1 MHLTAILRVNKRWRK
16 VMKNTWDPL
25 PPLPKYHNLLF
36 SLQPLTP
43 VHSKNTVVT
52 CMYFSLCAHSEV
64 IWVSGPS
71 GAFSTLLCRFLSGL
85 CTAQHS
91 PPHTQAVTGSERLLL
106 TCVVLGQG
114 TLLPTIRYVVSYRI
128 SFKNVLYPI
137 NKIFN
142 PPAYKENYWKQTL
155 DISKCFFFL
164 YWDDGVIPCFQCV
177 DMTNS
182 EGSFPLLNKLFWAYC
197 LLLKFNLLTF
207 R

>member
-16 VMKNTWDPL
+16 VMKNTWEPL
-25 PPLPKYHNLLF
+25 PLLPKYYNLLF

-52 CMYFSLCAHSEV
+52 CMYFRLCAHSEV

-85 CTAQHS
+85 CTPHPTHS
-91 PPHTQAVTGSERLLL
+91 SDRQWQAAPDLCGLGSRHSASYHT
-106 TCVVLGQG
+106 
-114 TLLPTIRYVVSYRI
+114 YVVSYRI
-128 SFKNVLYPI
+128 LFKNVLYPI
-137 NKIFN
+137 NKNFN
-142 PPAYKENYWKQTL
+142 HPAYKENYWKQTL
-155 DISKCFFFL
+155 AISKCFFFL